1 MTSSARWAT
10 PSRVARTALS
20 GVLDFVLPRICVS
33 CGQPLHARDDGVIC
47 STCWSRLA
55 FLPQPQCLR
64 CGHPDGGRACRF
76 CERLRPFVR
85 SARSVCWLPHEVGSA
100 VVGAFKYAGWTAAA
114 AGIAERMSR
123 LSWPMDVVQERSAI
137 VPVPLAPVR
146 ERERGFNQSVL
157 IAQALAARWRIP
169 VWADVLS
176 RTRVTPT
183 QTRLTPADRSA
194 NVVGAFSVPVAL
206 SGARSRFRG
215 RHLVLLDDV
224 LTTGSTLNACAAALF
239 DAGARTVS
247 YVTFGRA
254 RASGDQ

>member
-1 MTSSARWAT
+1 MTRAAQSSA
-10 PSRVARTALS
+10 PSRLARTALS
-20 GVLDFVLPRICVS
+20 SVLDFVLPRICVS

-47 STCWSRLA
+47 GTCWSRLA
-55 FLPQPQCLR
+55 FLPQPQCVR
-64 CGHPDGGRACRF
+64 CGHPDGGRTCRF

-100 VVGAFKYAGWTAAA
+100 IVGAFKYAGWTAAA

-123 LSWPMDVVQERSAI
+123 LSWPVDVVQERSAI

-146 ERERGFNQSVL
+146 ERERGFNQSDL
-157 IAQALAARWRIP
+157 IAQALATRWRIP
-169 VWADVLS
+169 VWTDVLS

-183 QTRLTPADRSA
+183 QTRLTPTDRSA

-206 SGARSRFRG
+206 CGARSRFRG

-224 LTTGSTLNACAAALF
+224 LTTGSTLNACATALF